1 MTVTTAEI
9 REIQAGLAA
18 RNPVWQT
25 TPTPAAITTPN
36 GEPSGTSAGWS
47 VQTSSGQS
55 AVYTGLAVIK
65 GANVTAY
72 SVRWWGY
79 YPGLAAWATLDG
91 SARDGLDASWSQ
103 VIPSGL
109 VARVYCEVTAVT
121 GSDGVT
127 PHVGPC
133 DPGVA

>member
-25 TPTPAAITTPN
+25 SPAPVAITTPN
-36 GEPSGTSAGWS
+36 GEPSGTSAGWP
-47 VQTSSGQS
+47 VQISSGQS
-55 AVYTGLAVIK
+55 AVYSAIAVIK

-72 SVRWWGY
+72 SIRWWGY
-79 YPGLAAWATLDG
+79 YQGLAKWATLDG
-91 SARDGLDASWSQ
+91 GAREDLDASWSQ
-103 VIPSGL
+103 AIPTGL
-109 VARVYCEVTAVT
+109 VTRVYCEVTAVA

-133 DPGVA
+133 DPGAA